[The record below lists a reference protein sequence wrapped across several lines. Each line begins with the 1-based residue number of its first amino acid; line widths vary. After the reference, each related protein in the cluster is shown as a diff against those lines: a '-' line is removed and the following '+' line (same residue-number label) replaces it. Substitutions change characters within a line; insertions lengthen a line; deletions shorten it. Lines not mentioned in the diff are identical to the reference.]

1 MRRCRKHRDGRSL
14 NESDGFYFSFLAF
27 AIVNRTALNILEC
40 DWLPMR
46 ENFYRVE
53 NTVTAD
59 ADQVPFVSWWTAVPL
74 AHCLPMEDCG
84 STALEGD
91 PTKGPAMQT
100 ASEPHKSLSL
110 AHRHLS
116 RRNGLSKL
124 CQSRMALSEDTWS
137 SYCLSSLA
145 AQNICTSK
153 LHCPVAPEQVDL
165 AGSLGSV
172 SCCSLL
178 RGLASGRSTPLLP
191 APVCNPNKAVFTVDA
206 KTTEILVAND
216 KACQLLGYSSHDL
229 IGQKLTRF
237 FLKPDSDVVEAL
249 SEEHVEA
256 DGRAA
261 VVFGTVVDV
270 VSRGGEKV
278 PVSVWM
284 KRVRQE
290 HSLCCVVVLEPVE
303 RVSAWVAFQS
313 DGTVTSCDNPFA
325 HLLGYASGEEVVGQ
339 LITDLIPS
347 VQLPTPSEHIPK
359 NLEIQRSVG
368 RARDGTTFPLS
379 LKLKLEPSSE
389 DADDSTAAPA
399 GGYSASVWV
408 FSTISGL
415 ITLLPDGTIYGI
427 NRSFALT
434 LFGYGEAALL
444 GKNITFLIPGFYRCM
459 DLAYGSSLPLLDL
472 ADCPDTGTQSGPGGT
487 TGDAQE
493 GWSPA
498 SAAEEPRADTET
510 LKLVGSPGSP
520 PRAQAHSD
528 AGGRLPSSLQ
538 TTRPGLGVDSI
549 SEGSPPAPGQHL
561 SPEDQQNIPEGS
573 PLAQEQLLRE
583 IQWNT
588 LAGSPPAGGQR
599 SWAERQQPAAVCSFT
614 QDLLGGSRLDPV
626 DTKPFASHADSE
638 APVLTADR
646 SGATETCGPCQ
657 EAQLGRRHSGS
668 ASTPSTRADAPEAR
682 PQAAGQPAG
691 EGLLHGAGCRVECGG
706 QQGGR
711 GLARSAPG
719 TVQLSSSTPSLD
731 ELWLGM
737 REDREELQTCLVKE
751 QLSVSGFAGPLDV
764 SHAKLGPAEQPPPS
778 ASVSLCD
785 LGGTAL
791 CGGRSGS
798 SSACYA
804 RATDLPGVLEAPEA
818 DENSFSW
825 NLKELFLSE
834 QTERT
839 SLSCSCTTSEPGWT
853 PSPSLVG
860 SDVDVGVLHGPR
872 SDVLDDRE
880 LLLLTGTYFHLGEGW
895 RFRESCLG
903 LGGTGP
909 SETCLV
915 SSEHCEVSG
924 RESPGCVPPVSG
936 ASSEDTCPLEE
947 PRLTLQVTST
957 PVSRD
962 GSVMLGAASLQP
974 EIQEGTY
981 VGSCYHQDGSELS
994 VQFEVKRVELQ
1005 GSATLFCCW
1014 LVKDLL
1020 HGRDS
1025 ALRTRLLLASLP
1037 GSAHTT
1043 WELPRSR
1050 LGESQVLGARP
1061 WFEELP
1067 KAVELEGLAA
1077 CEGAYSRKYS
1087 TLSPVGSGAFGF
1099 VWTAVDKEANKEVVV
1114 KFIKKEKVLED
1125 CWVED
1130 PKLGRVTLEIAILS
1144 RVEHANIIK
1153 VLDVFENQGFFQ
1165 LVMEKHGSGLDL
1177 FAFIDRHPNLDEP
1190 LASYIFRQL
1199 LKSPVASGFQL
1210 VSAVGYLHSQ
1220 SVLHRD
1226 IKDENV
1232 VIAEDFSIKLID
1244 FGSAAYLDA
1253 GRLFYTFCGTIEY
1266 CAPEVLLGN
1275 PYKGPELEMWSM
1287 GVTLYTLIFEE
1298 NPFCE
1303 LEETMEAAINPPY
1316 LVSEDL
1322 MNLMSGLLQPVPEQR
1337 TTLEKLATDPWV
1349 TQPVNLAEYT
1359 WDEVCRVNKPESR
1372 VLSTVGLE
1380 MEARSPRSGSGPEL
1394 HRAPCTRAGP

>member
-14 NESDGFYFSFLAF
+14 NESD
-27 AIVNRTALNILEC
+27 
-40 DWLPMR
+40 
-46 ENFYRVE
+46 
-53 NTVTAD
+53 D

-74 AHCLPMEDCG
+74 AHCLPMEDSG

-91 PTKGPAMQT
+91 PVEGPAMQT

-153 LHCPVAPEQVDL
+153 LHCSVALEQVDL

-178 RGLASGRSTPLLP
+178 RGLSSGRSTPLLP

-216 KACQLLGYSSHDL
+216 KACRLLGYSSHDL

-261 VVFGTVVDV
+261 VVFGTV
-270 VSRGGEKV
+270 
-278 PVSVWM
+278 
-284 KRVRQE
+284 
-290 HSLCCVVVLEPVE
+290 
-303 RVSAWVAFQS
+303 
-313 DGTVTSCDNPFA
+313 
-325 HLLGYASGEEVVGQ
+325 
-339 LITDLIPS
+339 
-347 VQLPTPSEHIPK
+347 
-359 NLEIQRSVG
+359 
-368 RARDGTTFPLS
+368 
-379 LKLKLEPSSE
+379 
-389 DADDSTAAPA
+389 
-399 GGYSASVWV
+399 
-408 FSTISGL
+408 
-415 ITLLPDGTIYGI
+415 
-427 NRSFALT
+427 
-434 LFGYGEAALL
+434 
-444 GKNITFLIPGFYRCM
+444 NITFLIPGFYRCM

-498 SAAEEPRADTET
+498 GAAEDPRADTET
-510 LKLVGSPGSP
+510 LKLVESPGSH

-538 TTRPGLGVDSI
+538 TTRPGLGSGI
-549 SEGSPPAPGQHL
+549 RAQPSET
-561 SPEDQQNIPEGS
+561 EVK
-573 PLAQEQLLRE
+573 LL
-583 IQWNT
+583 
-588 LAGSPPAGGQR
+588 
-599 SWAERQQPAAVCSFT
+599 
-614 QDLLGGSRLDPV
+614 
-626 DTKPFASHADSE
+626 
-638 APVLTADR
+638 
-646 SGATETCGPCQ
+646 
-657 EAQLGRRHSGS
+657 
-668 ASTPSTRADAPEAR
+668 
-682 PQAAGQPAG
+682 
-691 EGLLHGAGCRVECGG
+691 
-706 QQGGR
+706 
-711 GLARSAPG
+711 
-719 TVQLSSSTPSLD
+719 
-731 ELWLGM
+731 
-737 REDREELQTCLVKE
+737 
-751 QLSVSGFAGPLDV
+751 
-764 SHAKLGPAEQPPPS
+764 
-778 ASVSLCD
+778 SLCD

-839 SLSCSCTTSEPGWT
+839 SLSCSCATSEPGWT
-853 PSPSLVG
+853 PSRSLVG

-895 RFRESCLG
+895 HFRESCLG

-994 VQFEVKRVELQ
+994 VQFEVKRVALQ
-1005 GSATLFCCW
+1005 GSAALFCCW

-1025 ALRTRLLLASLP
+1025 APRARPRPASLP
-1037 GSAHTT
+1037 GSAHTPG
-1043 WELPRSR
+1043 ELPGSCP
-1050 LGESQVLGARP
+1050 GESQVLGTRP

-1177 FAFIDRHPNLDEP
+1177 FAFIDRHPSLDEP
-1190 LASYIFRQL
+1190 LASYIFR
-1199 LKSPVASGFQL
+1199 QL

-1244 FGSAAYLDA
+1244 FGSAAYLDT

-1337 TTLEKLATDPWV
+1337 TTLEKLAADPWV

-1359 WDEVCRVNKPESR
+1359 WDERAEFCPLW
-1372 VLSTVGLE
+1372 VLRWRPG
-1380 MEARSPRSGSGPEL
+1380 ARAAVRAQSCTEP
-1394 HRAPCTRAGP
+1394 RAPGQAPDRQADPASCRTASVS